1 MKNKFVTVLLASM
14 LVLSLVGC
22 GGKKEEEPVAQ
33 TEVETK
39 TSTPDVEATEESV
52 EETKEVT
59 NTDDPFAELS
69 QYLQCGYAGATDD
82 DARVLWAVDN
92 ELTYGLMVLED
103 ETETVTVYGSIDKND
118 DGTITVNNEQGGSI
132 NLTVLQGDDGSYT
145 LTMEDG
151 SVAVVYDTP
160 VEDIIAEFKNISEG
174 NSTFEADDSTV
185 DTSDE
190 IDESTADASDE
201 TDPFEQLKSVLD
213 CGYAGACD
221 DGSKML
227 WTVDSD
233 FTKGIM
239 VVESADGSDVQ
250 AIAGGI
256 ESNSDGTFTMTDY
269 NSGDSITMSAE
280 TTTDDDGTE
289 CYLLTTADGSQ
300 ALVYEVP
307 ASDVIDAYSQYAE

>member
-1 MKNKFVTVLLASM
+1 MRNKFVTVLLASM

-22 GGKKEEEPVAQ
+22 SGKKEEEPVAQ
-33 TEVETK
+33 TEVDTK
-39 TSTPDVEATEESV
+39 ANTPDVEATEESV

-92 ELTYGLMVLED
+92 DLTYGLMVLED
-103 ETETVTVYGSIDKND
+103 EAETVTVYGSIDKND
-118 DGTITVNNEQGGSI
+118 DGTITVNNEQGSSI
-132 NLTVLQGDDGSYT
+132 NLTVLHGDDGSYT

-174 NSTFEADDSTV
+174 NSTFEADDSTA
-185 DTSDE
+185 DTPDG
-190 IDESTADASDE
+190 

-307 ASDVIDAYSQYAE
+307 ASDVIDVYSQYAE